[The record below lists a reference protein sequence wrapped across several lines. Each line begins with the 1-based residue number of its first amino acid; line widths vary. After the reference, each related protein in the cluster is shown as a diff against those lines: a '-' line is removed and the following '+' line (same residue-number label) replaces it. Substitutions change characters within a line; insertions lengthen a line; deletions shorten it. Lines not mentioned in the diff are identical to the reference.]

1 MSALLPPPPP
11 PPLLL
16 LLLTAPGCSC
26 GPVAVEGNTY
36 AAMAGQGQGCRTD
49 NSKRGWCEKTIA
61 DFCGGK
67 DKEPNPIPAS
77 GDTCG
82 GQTAPVALRAVT
94 IGGQCNASEPAL
106 PPKCPDGPSFA
117 ACAQVPGIAGVCYS
131 KGAAAGGARCV
142 SATELAQLAQTDMQP
157 QTIATACGHTSVCT
171 LH

>member
-1 MSALLPPPPP
+1 MSAPPPPP
-11 PPLLL
+11 PPLL

-67 DKEPNPIPAS
+67 DKEPDPIPAS

-94 IGGQCNASEPAL
+94 IGDGKFANLRGRLSVLSFDPPSPLGFPVDHAAIHPRSPDRPAGRSI
-106 PPKCPDGPSFA
+106 C
-117 ACAQVPGIAGVCYS
+117 
-131 KGAAAGGARCV
+131 
-142 SATELAQLAQTDMQP
+142 
-157 QTIATACGHTSVCT
+157 
-171 LH
+171 